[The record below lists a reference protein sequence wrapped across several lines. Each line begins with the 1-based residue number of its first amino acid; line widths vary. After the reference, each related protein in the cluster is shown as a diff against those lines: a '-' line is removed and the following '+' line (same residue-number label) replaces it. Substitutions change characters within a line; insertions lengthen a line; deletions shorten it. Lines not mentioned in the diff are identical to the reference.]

1 MKELEA
7 RKKSTKIEKRE
18 EIEEYYDLRQHLDE
32 YAKDYKA
39 VIQLPTY
46 SLPFLQPGRLV
57 HVQDGERDFGWG
69 AVIHFEKRIW
79 PFVSDK
85 HRMARAVCSL
95 TYVFSQSQ
103 IKGTRAR
110 PADVREQDDYV
121 VIVLLNCAT
130 QSRVDNRNKSEAI
143 HSINPAPS
151 DDSGEPIVVPV
162 LLSCVQAISHI
173 RVLLGKDLRPL
184 PARRDA
190 WKGILQ
196 VKKNF
201 AGGPPHLDPV
211 KNMGIKDER
220 FLKLIKVSCPL
231 PATNITMA
239 DTF

>member
-1 MKELEA
+1 MKELET

-18 EIEEYYDLRQHLDE
+18 EIEEYYDLRQHLDD

-57 HVQDGERDFGWG
+57 HVQDGARDFGWG
-69 AVIHFEKRIW
+69 AVIHFEKRVW
-79 PFVSDK
+79 PFVSNILRDTIILTDK
-85 HRMARAVCSL
+85 AHPVL
-95 TYVFSQSQ
+95 Q

-162 LLSCVQAISHI
+162 LLSCIQAISHI
-173 RVLLGKDLRPL
+173 RVMLGKDLRPL

-201 AGGPPHLDPV
+201 PGGPPHLDPV

-220 FLKLIKVSCPL
+220 FLKLVKASLSPS
-231 PATNITMA
+231 
-239 DTF
+239 FE